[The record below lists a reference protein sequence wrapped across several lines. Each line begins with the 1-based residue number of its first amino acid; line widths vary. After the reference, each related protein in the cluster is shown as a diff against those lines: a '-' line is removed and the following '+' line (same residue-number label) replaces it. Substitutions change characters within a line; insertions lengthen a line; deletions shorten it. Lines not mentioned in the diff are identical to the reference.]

1 VLVKPALRRRAAR
14 PLKVHS
20 PVKIR
25 RPGRLRRLA
34 TLCTV
39 VPAAQAAVPVPHA
52 TGAPV
57 VGATVS
63 GATVSGAG
71 APAMGSPPPTGS
83 SVAGIAALAD
93 GRGYY
98 VLRSDGE
105 VDAFGA
111 ATRYGSVPGHLALGV
126 TATGIALDPATGGY
140 WVLDSMGQIFAFHAP
155 YLGRVVVRPGGW
167 GQYPAAVAIS
177 ATGDGS
183 GYYVLRADGTVVAFR
198 APFYGDLSHRLHYGA
213 TAPVVATSLAT
224 DPTTGGYYVLTSVG
238 GVYSFHAPFFGAPA
252 ATGAARPLVQSAG
265 IVVGRGGRGYAVAQ
279 ADGDVLRF
287 GATGRGGRAVLL
299 PAGATAVAAALDA
312 RTGGLWVALDYTPVG
327 GYLDP
332 LRRVVSLVPQEV
344 DQGVDYCGQGPVY
357 AVGPG
362 LVDNTRNP
370 EWPGGAFISYRLS
383 SGPAAGLVVYVAENV
398 TPAVAVGQTVSATTV
413 VGYLHDSGT
422 CLETGWANAADPT
435 EQAAAHYEYDGR
447 NSTAYGL
454 NFDSFLQALG
464 ARPGLV
470 QPDGPPGPLA
480 PGWPRW

>member
-1 VLVKPALRRRAAR
+1 MRA
-14 PLKVHS
+14 
-20 PVKIR
+20 R
-25 RPGRLRRLA
+25 RPGRLRGLVGLWA
-34 TLCTV
+34 L
-39 VPAAQAAVPVPHA
+39 VPAVQAALGLAPA
-52 TGAPV
+52 TGTEAV
-57 VGATVS
+57 QATVAGVGAAV
-63 GATVSGAG
+63 
-71 APAMGSPPPTGS
+71 MGSPPPTGS

-111 ATRYGSVPGHLALGV
+111 ARGYGPLPGQLPLGV

-140 WVLDSMGQIFAFHAP
+140 WVLDSMGQVFAFHAP
-155 YLGRVVVRPGGW
+155 YRGRVIVRPGGW
-167 GQYPAAVAIS
+167 GQYPAAVAI
-177 ATGDGS
+177 AAAGDGR
-183 GYYVLRADGTVVAFR
+183 GYYVLRANGKVVAFG
-198 APFYGDLSHRLHYGA
+198 APFYGDLSHRLRYGA
-213 TAPVVATSLAT
+213 TAPVVATALAS
-224 DPTTGGYYVLTSVG
+224 DPATGGYYVLTSVG

-252 ATGAARPLVQSAG
+252 SAGAGRPMVQSAG
-265 IVVGRGGRGYAVAQ
+265 IVVTRDGRGYAVAQ
-279 ADGDVLRF
+279 ADGVVLRY
-287 GATGRGGRAVLL
+287 GATGPGGTAALL
-299 PAGATAVAAALDA
+299 PPGASAVAAALDN

-332 LRRVVSLVPQEV
+332 LRGVVSLVPQEV

-357 AVGPG
+357 AIGPG
-362 LVDNTRNP
+362 LVDNTRNAQ
-370 EWPGGAFISYRLS
+370 WPGGAFISYRLS

-398 TPAVAVGQTVSATTV
+398 TPEVAVGQTVSATTV

-435 EQAAAHYEYDGR
+435 EQAAAHYEYDGH

-454 NFDSFLQALG
+454 NFDSLLEALG

-480 PGWPRW
+480 PGWPQW